1 MSLRSHVNRRRTGN
15 TENLVTKRD
24 EVSESAQGFPGRVK
38 RTVLPASD
46 VAASKEQ
53 PFTLK
58 EQLSTNTKRVAFG
71 DLSNAASQVEKT
83 VEQPLP
89 VVTTPPPVEWF
100 ASLPDYDKQD
110 IADPRFVSEYATAI
124 FSKLWEIQADQVV
137 GDYMTKS
144 QPDLNEKMRGVLV
157 DWLVEV
163 HWKFKLY
170 PESLFLCVNLLDRFL
185 ARCPGVPRNQL
196 QLVGVTCLLIA
207 AKYED
212 IYAPEI
218 KDVVMICDRTYR
230 KEEILAMEVLI
241 LNSVAFQ
248 ITTPSALLFLLRLAK
263 VAQCDERQFYLAQ
276 YCLELGLTVYSLWT
290 RYHPAQLASAS
301 LFLSNKLLRKSPS
314 WGGVLAEV
322 SGLQEAA
329 LKPLAKELCN
339 ILQLTSSSAAATAES
354 STDLQNQPITKA
366 VKKKFSQPKYYS
378 VAKMVL

>member
-1 MSLRSHVNRRRTGN
+1 MSLRSHVNRRRSGN

-38 RTVLPASD
+38 RTVLPASSE

-53 PFTLK
+53 PFK
-58 EQLSTNTKRVAFG
+58 EHLPLAGVKRVAFG

-83 VEQPLP
+83 APAEPA
-89 VVTTPPPVEWF
+89 VTTPPPAAEWF

-110 IADPRFVSEYATAI
+110 LADPRFVSEYATAI
-124 FSKLWEIQADQVV
+124 FSKLWNVQVDQVV
-137 GDYMTKS
+137 GDYMLKS

-230 KEEILAMEVLI
+230 KDEILAMEVLI

-248 ITTPSALLFLLRLAK
+248 ITTPSALLYLLRLAK
-263 VAQCDERQFYLAQ
+263 IAQCDERQFYLAQ

-290 RYHPAQLASAS
+290 RHSPAQLASAS

-322 SGLQEAA
+322 SGLQEVG

-339 ILQLTSSSAAATAES
+339 ILQLTSSSAAATADS
-354 STDLQNQPITKA
+354 DLQNQPITKA